1 MAADVDAGLISI
13 RAAHGPSDI
22 DHIITR
28 HGALYAS
35 EYGWDAKLME
45 KLVAST
51 FTEFLGPSHDRTRE
65 RLWIAER
72 GTGGG
77 AADQATTFVGCIM
90 LFNDTDDPAHQSAM
104 LRLLLVEPGERG
116 KGLGRRLVRQAVEF
130 ARGEAGYRRVL
141 LWMPGEMAV
150 ARSIYQTEG
159 FEKLTEVEHEA
170 FGAKSTAE
178 SWGLNF

>member
-13 RAAHGPSDI
+13 RAAHGPEDI
-22 DHIITR
+22 DHIISR
-28 HGALYAS
+28 HGALYAD

-45 KLVAST
+45 RLVSST
-51 FTEFLGPSHDRTRE
+51 FTDFLSPSHDPARE

-72 GTGGG
+72 GTG
-77 AADQATTFVGCIM
+77 ADANFVGCIM

-104 LRLLLVEPGERG
+104 LRLLLVEPSERG
-116 KGLGRRLVRQAVEF
+116 RGLGRRLVRQAVEF

-150 ARSIYQTEG
+150 ARKIYQTEG

-170 FGAKSTAE
+170 FGTKSTAE